1 MLRLAA
7 LLLLLAF
14 SAGCVANAS
23 VVVRRDLPGGS
34 IAGQLNLGGSP

>member
-7 LLLLLAF
+7 LLMLAALC
-14 SAGCVANAS
+14 AGCVANAS

-34 IAGQLNLGGSP
+34 VSGALNLGGSP